1 MKIRNGFVSNS
12 SSSSFLILSKE
23 KIENYKQLLEIFKI
37 NIESPLY
44 EMNKN
49 LVQTIYNITEE
60 QDIDYIIENY
70 CSYDESANDKY
81 PTKEEFRNNM
91 KLVYNDYNYFSI
103 EELEKIKNGELF
115 LREGSASDDSGNGY
129 ETLLYDLSKKTQK
142 SLASVMNL
150 TFNKWKKVINLL

>member
-1 MKIRNGFVSNS
+1 MQKKIP
-12 SSSSFLILSKE
+12 
-23 KIENYKQLLEIFKI
+23 Y
-37 NIESPLY
+37 
-44 EMNKN
+44 
-49 LVQTIYNITEE
+49 TE
-60 QDIDYIIENY
+60 
-70 CSYDESANDKY
+70 A
-81 PTKEEFRNNM
+81 
-91 KLVYNDYNYFSI
+91 I

>member
-91 KLVYNDYNYFSI
+91 KLVYNDYNYFSTEGTGVLARVANSHLWGFLLMI
-103 EELEKIKNGELF
+103 VGLMGAILFWFDVRAYGQTMEEANEEN
-115 LREGSASDDSGNGY
+115 N
-129 ETLLYDLSKKTQK
+129 
-142 SLASVMNL
+142 
-150 TFNKWKKVINLL
+150 

>member
-1 MKIRNGFVSNS
+1 MKIRIGFVSNS